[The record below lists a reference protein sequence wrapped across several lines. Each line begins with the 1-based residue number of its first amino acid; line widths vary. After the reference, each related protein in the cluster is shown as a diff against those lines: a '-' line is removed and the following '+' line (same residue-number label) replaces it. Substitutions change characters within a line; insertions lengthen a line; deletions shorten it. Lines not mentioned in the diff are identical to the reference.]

1 MMMWSVMSVR
11 WLAIWSLLLLMAGGN
26 SAWSGTDYRLDAGDK
41 ISIQVYGEESMDVSA
56 TLGASGVIRYPFL
69 GNITA
74 KGKTTGELE
83 SLIEAGLRD
92 GYLVNPQVRVRIDE
106 FRPFFV
112 NGEVR
117 NPGGF
122 PYSQGLT
129 LRKALSLAGG
139 LNESA
144 DPGKVF
150 VVREQDKTQK
160 KQRIDMD
167 APIHPGDIVSVEK
180 SYFYIYGEVKSP
192 GKYPLTDGLTFRMA
206 ISLAGGF
213 TERASTDTVQVR
225 HEGDKNGT
233 RKESELDGSVDS
245 GDIVTVKQSF
255 F

>member
-1 MMMWSVMSVR
+1 MNVR
-11 WLAIWSLLLLMAGGN
+11 WLAILSLFSLMISV
-26 SAWSGTDYRLDAGDK
+26 SANGAWGGTDYRLDAGDK
-41 ISIQVYGEESMDVSA
+41 ISIQVYGEDSMDVSA

-122 PYSQGLT
+122 AYSQGLT

-139 LNESA
+139 LNENA
-144 DPGKVF
+144 DPDKIF
-150 VVREQDKTQK
+150 VVREHDSKRQK
-160 KQRIDMD
+160 QHIDME
-167 APIHPGDIVSVEK
+167 ASINPGDIVSVEK

-213 TERASTDTVQVR
+213 SERASTDTVQVR
-225 HEGDKNGT
+225 HEGDKGGDK
-233 RKESELDGSVDS
+233 RESELDVKVQS
-245 GDIVTVKQSF
+245 GDIVTVRQSF

>member
-1 MMMWSVMSVR
+1 MRYSKR
-11 WLAIWSLLLLMAGGN
+11 FHQALLPLLWVIFALFSG
-26 SAWSGTDYRLDAGDK
+26 SAWAGSDYRLDAGDK
-41 ISIQVYGEESMDVSA
+41 IAIQVYGEDSMDVTA

-74 KGKTTGELE
+74 RGKTSGELE
-83 SLIEAGLRD
+83 SMIEAGLRD
-92 GYLVNPQVRVRIDE
+92 GYLVNPQVRVRIEE

-117 NPGGF
+117 SPGGF

-144 DPGKVF
+144 DPRKIY
-150 VVREQDKTQK
+150 VVREHDSDQQ

-167 APIHPGDIVSVEK
+167 APLFPGDIISVEK

-192 GKYPLTDGLTFRMA
+192 GKYSLTEGLTFRMA
-206 ISLAGGF
+206 VSLAGGF
-213 TERASTDTVQVR
+213 TERASTDSAQVR
-225 HEGDKNGT
+225 HEGTKSRGN
-233 RKESELDGSVDS
+233 RESDLEMKVES
-245 GDIVTVKQSF
+245 GDIITIKQSF